1 MADPSPESA
10 ELCAVR
16 DRLVAQLQL
25 QILDALGD
33 SLAAI
38 EFNSAI
44 EILND
49 RLGDNASDAA
59 IEQMQRNYFSERW
72 LRHRAP
78 DLRARVD

>member
-1 MADPSPESA
+1 LADPSPESA

-16 DRLVAQLQL
+16 DRLVAQLHL
-25 QILDALGD
+25 QILDALGE

-49 RLGDNASDAA
+49 RLGDNASEA
-59 IEQMQRNYFSERW
+59 IEQMSRNYFSERW
-72 LRHRAP
+72 LQHRAP
-78 DLRARVD
+78 DRHVRVD